1 MSPRERGEP
10 GGDGAPVTAP
20 APRLLGALRVTLAV
34 LPEVRERGRG
44 HAGRPDTWRKRRSL
58 SEPADG

>member
-10 GGDGAPVTAP
+10 GGNGAHVTAP
-20 APRLLGALRVTLAV
+20 APRLLGALRVALAV
-34 LPEVRERGRG
+34 LPGVRERGRG
-44 HAGRPDTWRKRRSL
+44 HAGLDTWWKWRSH